1 VRTDDDDALLRGCA
15 FGDRGALR
23 LLYDRW
29 SARLYGIAL
38 RITNRPDLAADALQ
52 DAFIQVWQHAGR
64 FDPAR
69 GSAAGWLIAQAR
81 YRALDLIRR
90 HGRETPMAEPPER
103 ADDAPDALAR
113 LTASAEGA
121 ALHRCLEGLD
131 PERRRLVVMAFV
143 RGLSHGE
150 LAAALRLPLGTVK
163 SSIRRSLQ
171 SLRACLDP

>member
-1 VRTDDDDALLRGCA
+1 
-15 FGDRGALR
+15 
-23 LLYDRW
+23 
-29 SARLYGIAL
+29 
-38 RITNRPDLAADALQ
+38 
-52 DAFIQVWQHAGR
+52 
-64 FDPAR
+64 
-69 GSAAGWLIAQAR
+69 
-81 YRALDLIRR
+81 
-90 HGRETPMAEPPER
+90 MAEPPER